1 MKLNVFSE
9 TSALKNVIIHSPI
22 GEHNYISK
30 INTQEYI
37 DNKINPDF
45 LLFDETVDSKLLK
58 SEHHNLK
65 LILDNFTKS
74 NTITFQRLLIDILV
88 NKDVCIELIN
98 KVIESEIKLY
108 GKINQ
113 DLKNNFFLNLNPY
126 QISVILI
133 TGYLNDNQLFKFPLP
148 NLIFTRDIG
157 VVIGNTLVT
166 TWSWHKS
173 RQRESIITK
182 FIISYQALNRV
193 YSQKNILIPSKN
205 RFG

>member
-98 KVIESEIKLY
+98 
-108 GKINQ
+108 
-113 DLKNNFFLNLNPY
+113 
-126 QISVILI
+126 
-133 TGYLNDNQLFKFPLP
+133 
-148 NLIFTRDIG
+148 
-157 VVIGNTLVT
+157 
-166 TWSWHKS
+166 
-173 RQRESIITK
+173 
-182 FIISYQALNRV
+182 
-193 YSQKNILIPSKN
+193 
-205 RFG
+205 